1 MIKKEGRVT
10 WCPMVDED
18 PKDESFHAPSKF
30 LLHDPARLSSAR
42 LQRTTLIS

>member
-18 PKDESFHAPSKF
+18 PKAKSFRAPSK
-30 LLHDPARLSSAR
+30 LLLRDPARLLSER
-42 LQRTTLIS
+42 LQRTTVIS